1 MENGT
6 IMNIDNSLE
15 AMDSEI
21 AKIRET
27 SMSLLPYQGEESE
40 ANQLSI

>member
-1 MENGT
+1 MDNET
-6 IMNIDNSLE
+6 IKNIDSSLE

-27 SMSLLPYQGEESE
+27 SMSITTLPDADGRVMS
-40 ANQLSI
+40 